1 MIVRLT
7 GFQRL
12 SADLPAT
19 LPDAVRDE
27 ITAAF
32 GDQGVVGVSTASA
45 PPPGTAPAYA
55 LGGTIRRDGNQ
66 IRVIT
71 RLTNERS
78 GATLW
83 SSSSDYSADQL
94 ARVPRKIAIAAALMS
109 RCGLSALPP
118 IASRC
123 PIRLSPITC
132 NIA

>member
-1 MIVRLT
+1 MLLFLIAAAGWWWLRPAPAAAHSMIVRLT

-78 GATLW
+78 GAISLVE
-83 SSSSDYSADQL
+83 QL
-94 ARVPRKIAIAAALMS
+94 
-109 RCGLSALPP
+109 
-118 IASRC
+118 
-123 PIRLSPITC
+123 RLFR
-132 NIA
+132 